1 MSRRELREQIF
12 KYIFRIEFNDRE
24 EMPEQEQFFFEN
36 LRTEAQERELQEIR
50 DEDAAYISSKSN
62 RIIEKIDEL
71 DAMINRQAKGWTTQR
86 MGKVDLTILRLAVY
100 EIVFDDDVPTGVAIN
115 EAVELAKKFGQEESS
130 GFVNGV
136 LAKFA

>member
-12 KYIFRIEFNDRE
+12 KFIFRVEFNEKD
-24 EMPEQEQFFFEN
+24 EMDQQKQLFFEN
-36 LRTEAQERELQEIR
+36 EDLEIS
-50 DEDAAYISSKSN
+50 DADKKYISTKSN
-62 RIIEKIDEL
+62 KILEKLDEIDE
-71 DAMINRQAKGWTTQR
+71 MINQQAKGWTTQR

-100 EIVFDDDVPTGVAIN
+100 EITYDDTVPTGAAIN

-130 GFVNGV
+130 SFVNGV